1 MDDFTRGTWTYLL
14 STKSNA
20 FTVLKSYLA
29 MVERQFHTKVQ
40 VVRTDNAFELGSDKI
55 QSEFFLSQ
63 GILHQTTCVHT
74 PQ

>member
-1 MDDFTRGTWTYLL
+1 
-14 STKSNA
+14 
-20 FTVLKSYLA
+20 